1 MKRKNIKF
9 KKKTDPLIYMAITT
23 AVRLA
28 ALFPRQMIAKL
39 AVPVGRLWWGLDR
52 RHRLIALNNLRRAY
66 AGTYNEHQVKRV
78 ARAAFVHLV
87 RVGLELPSL
96 FKLNK
101 RNLDSYATFEGLE
114 NVARA
119 RQSGKGLLI
128 FTAHLGNWELMALA
142 LSLKF
147 NSGSHLLVRP
157 LDFEPVD
164 RVLAQLRKR
173 TGNILLDKIRSAR
186 SIGKLLQ
193 KKESVSILM
202 DQNASWYDGV
212 YVPFFGLTAC
222 TNKGLALF
230 ASRYDALVLPV
241 FNIRQPDGRYKIMI
255 DAPVKLV
262 RSEDI
267 GRDIIANTA
276 QLNRI
281 IEKHIRMA
289 PDNWLWVHRRWRL
302 KPVPARVKRK
312 LQHIRE
318 LKTL

>member
-1 MKRKNIKF
+1 MNRRNKKF
-9 KKKTDPLIYMAITT
+9 KIKTDKLIYAVIAAI
-23 AVRLA
+23 VRFA
-28 ALFPRQMIAKL
+28 GLFPRRMIVKL
-39 AVPVGRLWWGLDR
+39 AVPLGRLWWGLDR
-52 RHRLIALNNLRRAY
+52 RHRQIALNNLRRAY
-66 AGTYNEHQVKRV
+66 AATYNERQVNAV
-78 ARAAFVHLV
+78 AQATFVQLV
-87 RVGLELPSL
+87 RVALELPSL
-96 FKLNK
+96 FKLNQS
-101 RNLDSYATFEGLE
+101 NLDSYTTFEGIE
-114 NVARA
+114 NVDKAMQA
-119 RQSGKGLLI
+119 GKGILA

-142 LSLKF
+142 VTLKF
-147 NSGSHLLVRP
+147 KNNSHLLVRP

-164 RVLAQLRKR
+164 RILSQLRKR

-193 KKESVSILM
+193 NKEVVSILM

-230 ASRYDALVLPV
+230 ASRYDALVLPI
-241 FNIRQPDGRYKIMI
+241 FNIRQPDGRYKIII

-267 GRDIIANTA
+267 SRDIVANTA
-276 QLNRI
+276 QFNSI

-289 PDNWLWVHRRWRL
+289 PDNWMWVHRRWRL
-302 KPVPARVKRK
+302 KPVPARVKKK
-312 LQHIRE
+312 LKHIKE

>member
-1 MKRKNIKF
+1 MNRKKNTF
-9 KKKTDPLIYMAITT
+9 KKKADTLIYAAIMII
-23 AVRLA
+23 VRLG
-28 ALFPRQMIAKL
+28 ALFPRQMIVKL
-39 AVPVGRLWWGLDR
+39 AVPMGKLWWGLDR
-52 RHRLIALNNLRRAY
+52 RHRKIALNNIRRAY
-66 AGTYNEHQVKRV
+66 AATYNERQVYTV
-78 ARAAFVHLV
+78 ARATFVQLA
-87 RVGLELPSL
+87 RVALELPSL
-96 FKLNK
+96 FQLNK
-101 RNLDSYATFEGLE
+101 SNLDSYTTFEGLE
-114 NVARA
+114 NIAKARK
-119 RQSGKGLLI
+119 SGKGVLV

-142 LSLKF
+142 VTLKF
-147 NSGSHLLVRP
+147 EGKSHILVRP

-164 RVLAQLRKR
+164 RVLSQLRKR

-193 KKESVSILM
+193 KKEAVSILM

-230 ASRYDALVLPV
+230 ASRYDAEVLPV

-262 RSEDI
+262 RSENISD
-267 GRDIIANTA
+267 DIIANTA
-276 QLNRI
+276 QFNRI

-289 PDNWLWVHRRWRL
+289 PDNWMWVHRRWRL
-302 KPVPARVKRK
+302 KPVPARVKKK
-312 LQHIRE
+312 LKHIKE